1 MINLF
6 TIITFIEH
14 PQSQIKVHYLAD
26 NQVRL
31 QHVVESKDCFL
42 VFENGQFRGSA
53 PVGENELFQ
62 LERVDGYEVL
72 KLVNYRLLEE
82 EESSSGSG
90 AGETN
95 GTNVNATSTTEKPA
109 NTTDEPTDTTEEP
122 ASTTEEPANT
132 TEEPAS
138 TTEEPASTTEEPT
151 GATEGATEASNK
163 PTDCYLGV
171 SVDDSTLICYPSNDT
186 DATKF
191 LIIP

>member
-6 TIITFIEH
+6 TIFTFIEH

-26 NQVRL
+26 NKVRL
-31 QHVVESKDCFL
+31 QHMVESKDCFL
-42 VFENGQFRGSA
+42 VYENGQFRGST
-53 PVGENELFQ
+53 PVGGNELFQ
-62 LERVDGYEVL
+62 LERVGAYEVL
-72 KLVNYRLLEE
+72 KLVNYRLLE

-122 ASTTEEPANT
+122 ASTTEEPT
-132 TEEPAS
+132 T
-138 TTEEPASTTEEPT
+138 TTEEPT
-151 GATEGATEASNK
+151 GATEGATEA
-163 PTDCYLGV
+163 TDCYLGV
-171 SVDDSTLICYPSNDT
+171 SVDDSTLICYLSNDT

>member
-6 TIITFIEH
+6 TITFIEH

-31 QHVVESKDCFL
+31 QHMVDSKDCFL

-53 PVGENELFQ
+53 PMGGNELFQ

-72 KLVNYRLLEE
+72 KLVNYRLLE

-109 NTTDEPTDTTEEP
+109 NSTDEPTD
-122 ASTTEEPANT
+122 T

-151 GATEGATEASNK
+151 TTTEEPTGATEGATEA
-163 PTDCYLGV
+163 TDCYLGV